1 MFQCI
6 LKKTRSSEFPAVKMD
21 DQSANAVAT
30 IMKITESW
38 VSVHCFWCYMMLP
51 PFLLHSSKPSGSHRI
66 NEKNMLKKEKHLQ
79 SIYGNS
85 YQLPIMII
93 SNRFQFINHQI
104 LWSLQQLWISS
115 AVSASRGSG
124 PPLDPSFRCSTSGSS
139 RPPPG
144 VVHKAK
150 WWKMVIWWDLNRYL
164 MVFNRYI
171 YIYRL
176 DADWTWGYINI
187 Q

>member
-1 MFQCI
+1 MHP
-6 LKKTRSSEFPAVKMD
+6 KKNIVGVSSRENGHYNRPMPR
-21 DQSANAVAT
+21 AVAT
-30 IMKITESW
+30 IMKFTESW

-51 PFLLHSSKPSGSHRI
+51 PPFLLHSSKPSGSHRI
-66 NEKNMLKKEKHLQ
+66 NLTKYVQQGKKHLQ

-85 YQLPIMII
+85 YQLPIMIMA
-93 SNRFQFINHQI
+93 NRFQFINHQI
-104 LWSLQQLWISS
+104 LWSLQQLRISS

-150 WWKMVIWWDLNRYL
+150 WW
-164 MVFNRYI
+164 
-171 YIYRL
+171 
-176 DADWTWGYINI
+176 
-187 Q
+187 